1 MVAASPAGAI
11 ETRAPDIAEVTA
23 TPPQAVIEII
33 EEAPTEAALPADI
46 VQADAAEEVLAV
58 VTDAEPVAT
67 EVATTEV
74 VSEAVALPETIAAAA
89 SVAAPADT
97 PLSRAEQLRGLFD
110 TARTDAAIAPAPAQD
125 NAATGVERNA

>member
-1 MVAASPAGAI
+1 M
-11 ETRAPDIAEVTA
+11 
-23 TPPQAVIEII
+23 
-33 EEAPTEAALPADI
+33 
-46 VQADAAEEVLAV
+46 
-58 VTDAEPVAT
+58 AT

>member
-1 MVAASPAGAI
+1 MGFDRLRDLRGRLEAG
-11 ETRAPDIAEVTA
+11 
-23 TPPQAVIEII
+23 QARDLLAVDVQCEGGR
-33 EEAPTEAALPADI
+33 LS
-46 VQADAAEEVLAV
+46 QADAAEEVLAV

-67 EVATTEV
+67 DVATAEV
-74 VSEAVALPETIAAAA
+74 VSVAVALPETIAAAA